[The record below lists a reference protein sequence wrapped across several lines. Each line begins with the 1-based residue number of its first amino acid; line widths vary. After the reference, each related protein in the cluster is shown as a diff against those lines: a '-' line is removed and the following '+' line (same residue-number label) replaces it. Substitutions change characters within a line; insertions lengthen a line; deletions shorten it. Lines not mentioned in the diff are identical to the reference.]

1 MFFFFHFRS
10 QAAAQWEKLVKS
22 VPAMKK
28 LFLGPIYVTW
38 KMSLG
43 KNQIL
48 TIYIATMG
56 IFPQNS
62 DFSIRAIVL
71 KILISKFRIT
81 LKMWFSSN
89 SRKKKIL
96 LDRSL
101 MYVIY
106 CWKHIIWA
114 RTMGFL
120 HKHLKF
126 CVQVGNDTTK
136 ILCFYNIAEN
146 RQLIPSFVKK

>member
-1 MFFFFHFRS
+1 MWIFLWWHTFFRNFPVCPP
-10 QAAAQWEKLVKS
+10 QWEKLVKS

-48 TIYIATMG
+48 TIYISTMG
-56 IFPQNS
+56 IFRQKS

-71 KILISKFRIT
+71 KISISKFGIT
-81 LKMWFSSN
+81 LKMWFSSS
-89 SRKKKIL
+89 SRNFL
-96 LDRSL
+96 LDHSL
-101 MYVIY
+101 MYFIY
-106 CWKHIIWA
+106 YRKHIIWA

-120 HKHLKF
+120 HKHLKI
-126 CVQVGNDTTK
+126 CVQVGNDTT
-136 ILCFYNIAEN
+136 
-146 RQLIPSFVKK
+146 

>member
-1 MFFFFHFRS
+1 MFLAWKMCFLHKIKYIKE
-10 QAAAQWEKLVKS
+10 QPPPQWEKLVKS

-38 KMSLG
+38 KVSLG

-56 IFPQNS
+56 IFPQKS

-71 KILISKFRIT
+71 KISISKFGIT
-81 LKMWFSSN
+81 LKMWFSSS
-89 SRKKKIL
+89 SRKKNFL

-101 MYVIY
+101 MYFIY

-126 CVQVGNDTTK
+126 CVQVGNDTT
-136 ILCFYNIAEN
+136 
-146 RQLIPSFVKK
+146 